1 MKLYMKQKMFSLRGD
16 FDIYDGNQVSVYK
29 VEGKLMA
36 LARQLRLLDSE
47 TGEELAFVKQQL
59 FALMPRM
66 HVFFQGEQI
75 ATISKKF
82 TFLKPSYEISEI
94 GWSIEGNYWA
104 HDYTIYD
111 ASGQVVADLNK
122 KMFSWSDTFEI
133 NIVQDDIDPAMVVA
147 VVLAIDAA
155 MDASKNNG

>member
-16 FDIYDGNQVSVYK
+16 FDIYDANQVSVYK

-36 LARQLRLLDSE
+36 LARQLRLLDSA
-47 TGEELAFVKQQL
+47 TGEELAFIKQQL
-59 FALMPRM
+59 VTLMPKM
-66 HVFFQGEQI
+66 HVFYQGEQI

-94 GWSIEGNYWA
+94 GWSVEGNYLA

-147 VVLAIDAA
+147 IVLAIDAA
-155 MDASKNNG
+155 MDASQNKS

>member
-1 MKLYMKQKMFSLRGD
+1 MKQKMFSLRGD

>member
-16 FDIYDGNQVSVYK
+16 FDIYDENQVSVYK

-111 ASGQVVADLNK
+111 VRGQVVADLNK